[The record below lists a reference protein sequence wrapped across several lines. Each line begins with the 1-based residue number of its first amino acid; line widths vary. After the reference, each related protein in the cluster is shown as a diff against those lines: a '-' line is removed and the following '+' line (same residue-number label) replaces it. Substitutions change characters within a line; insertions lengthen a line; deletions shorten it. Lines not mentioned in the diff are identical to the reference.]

1 MNDVINNFHFLR
13 PYWLLALIP
22 MAIVLWLYGR
32 RRLKAGNW
40 NRACDPQLLPFLLM
54 GQQTLRSP
62 WAVAVMWLCGVL
74 AIIALAGPA
83 WKQLP
88 QPVFRSQAALVIAL
102 DLSRSMDVA
111 DIKPNRLTRARHKVL
126 DILDKRHEGQ
136 TALIVYAAEPFVVT
150 PLTEDNKTVATL
162 VNDLST
168 DLMPYQGSHPE
179 KAIRKALELFKQAS
193 AVNGHVLL
201 VTDGVGSADTTDAV
215 QELVSHG
222 YQLSVLAIGTKEGA
236 PIKSARGGFVKDKNG
251 NIVIASL
258 DADRLHKVA
267 REGQGIYR
275 QLTAD
280 DSDVD
285 TILNVVSGSRLDEK
299 FDEGPGSLDL
309 HSDQWREE
317 GPWLLLLLLPIIALA
332 FRRGYLA
339 VLVVAVLPFPQTSHA
354 FEWSDLWLNEN
365 QQAAKAFEQG
375 NAEQAAKQFQDPN
388 WKAAANYR
396 AGNYQQ
402 AIEALQGIEQPDAL
416 YNRGNALAKAGN
428 LQQAI
433 EAYDKVLETNPDH
446 EDARYNRD
454 LLKKY
459 LEQQQQNNNQQGDQ
473 GQDQQQQSGDQ
484 DQQQQQGQ
492 QGDQAQNSQQQQGE
506 NDRAGQQQNQQQRN
520 EQGEQDQSQQQ
531 AQSGDDNEQEKQQGK
546 EQQQASKQQ
555 DDASDDGDKQAHLS
569 QSDDSLDDDP
579 ESRQMMEQWLRRIPD
594 DPGGLLRRKF
604 RYQSQMD
611 SHQAEREKKPW

>member
-1 MNDVINNFHFLR
+1 
-13 PYWLLALIP
+13 
-22 MAIVLWLYGR
+22 
-32 RRLKAGNW
+32 
-40 NRACDPQLLPFLLM
+40 
-54 GQQTLRSP
+54 
-62 WAVAVMWLCGVL
+62 
-74 AIIALAGPA
+74 
-83 WKQLP
+83 
-88 QPVFRSQAALVIAL
+88 
-102 DLSRSMDVA
+102 
-111 DIKPNRLTRARHKVL
+111 
-126 DILDKRHEGQ
+126 
-136 TALIVYAAEPFVVT
+136 
-150 PLTEDNKTVATL
+150 
-162 VNDLST
+162 
-168 DLMPYQGSHPE
+168 
-179 KAIRKALELFKQAS
+179 
-193 AVNGHVLL
+193 
-201 VTDGVGSADTTDAV
+201 
-215 QELVSHG
+215 
-222 YQLSVLAIGTKEGA
+222 
-236 PIKSARGGFVKDKNG
+236 
-251 NIVIASL
+251 
-258 DADRLHKVA
+258 VA

-459 LEQQQQNNNQQGDQ
+459 LEQQQQNNDQQGDQ

-531 AQSGDDNEQEKQQGK
+531 AQRGDDNEQEKQQGK